1 MYKFV
6 HIFTVL
12 PEIMVDVLI
21 PSSNPISKTFFWALE
36 KLETT
41 KEAYATP
48 ANAIIPFE
56 KQTKILLLLSFLLC
70 TDPGKLFVTHKCAS
84 IVPFVMSYTNAE
96 ELVRQMSMNSL

>member
-1 MYKFV
+1 MDKFV
-6 HIFTVL
+6 HIFTAL

-48 ANAIIPFE
+48 ANAIIPCE
-56 KQTKILLLLSFLLC
+56 KQTKILLLLSIVHRSWQTFC
-70 TDPGKLFVTHKCAS
+70 NTQACIHCAICYVIHKH
-84 IVPFVMSYTNAE
+84 
-96 ELVRQMSMNSL
+96 

>member
-1 MYKFV
+1 MDKFV
-6 HIFTVL
+6 HIFTAL

-48 ANAIIPFE
+48 ANAIIPCE
-56 KQTKILLLLSFLLC
+56 KQKFYLSF
-70 TDPGKLFVTHKCAS
+70 PFYCAH
-84 IVPFVMSYTNAE
+84 IPAIF
-96 ELVRQMSMNSL
+96 L